1 MLQHSIEKGKTDVSR
16 KTTKGTDRTSN
27 TLCFSREMNYSPTLS
42 ARMASVLSR
51 PLADL
56 SLAALES
63 LSA

>member
-1 MLQHSIEKGKTDVSR
+1 MLQHSTDKGKTDVSR

>member
-1 MLQHSIEKGKTDVSR
+1 MLQHTTEKGKTDASR
-16 KTTKGTDRTSN
+16 NPTKGTERTN
-27 TLCFSREMNYSPTLS
+27 NILGFSREMNYSPTLS

>member
-1 MLQHSIEKGKTDVSR
+1 MLQHSTEKGKTDVSR

-27 TLCFSREMNYSPTLS
+27 TMCFSREMNYSPTLS

>member
-1 MLQHSIEKGKTDVSR
+1 MFQENLLKTETEEK
-16 KTTKGTDRTSN
+16 N
-27 TLCFSREMNYSPTLS
+27 TLCFSVEMCYSPTLS

>member
-1 MLQHSIEKGKTDVSR
+1 MLQHATEKGKTDVSR
-16 KTTKGTDRTSN
+16 KPTKSTDRKKN

>member
-1 MLQHSIEKGKTDVSR
+1 MLQHTTEKDKTDISR
-16 KTTKGTDRTSN
+16 KPTKDSDRTKN
-27 TLCFSREMNYSPTLS
+27 TLGFSREMNYSPTLS

>member
-1 MLQHSIEKGKTDVSR
+1 MLQYTTEQGKTDLSR
-16 KTTKGTDRTSN
+16 KPSRDREKN
-27 TLCFSREMNYSPTLS
+27 TLYFSVEMYYSPTLS